1 MFFEKINEI
10 DKPLTR
16 LIKKKR
22 GRPKQIKTE
31 TLHPKGERGI
41 TFVGFNTRKIEMHEI
56 VLKGK
61 IKGNMWKTQESKLNK
76 EKQTVA

>member
-1 MFFEKINEI
+1 
-10 DKPLTR
+10 
-16 LIKKKR
+16 
-22 GRPKQIKTE
+22 
-31 TLHPKGERGI
+31 
-41 TFVGFNTRKIEMHEI
+41 MHEI